1 MLRKMQVSVSSMS
14 RLIRSAKRF
23 KSKLSTERFL
33 ILNKVRV
40 EINFGIRQTEVTA
53 KQESFAGANFM
64 GFSCLILAE
73 FDKEIGIMNL

>member
-1 MLRKMQVSVSSMS
+1 MKAAFGCYVKCKFQSVQCQGWSGQ
-14 RLIRSAKRF
+14 LNV
-23 KSKLSTERFL
+23 LNLNSTERFL

-73 FDKEIGIMNL
+73 FDRR